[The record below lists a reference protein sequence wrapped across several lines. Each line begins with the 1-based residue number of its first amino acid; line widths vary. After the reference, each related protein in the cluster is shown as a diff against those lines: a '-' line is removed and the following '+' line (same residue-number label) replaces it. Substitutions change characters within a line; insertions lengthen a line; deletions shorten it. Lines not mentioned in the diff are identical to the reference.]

1 MSPKV
6 DSILSP
12 QLARED
18 LGPSHNVDPPQPARP
33 VIEIQNHGQHVISSD
48 TPVGEPIILSV
59 SLVDH
64 PILNDADS
72 NWNRQVIS
80 E

>member
-6 DSILSP
+6 VSILSP
-12 QLARED
+12 QPARED
-18 LGPSHNVDPPQPARP
+18 SGPSHNVDPSLPARP

-48 TPVGEPIILSV
+48 TPVGEPTILSV

-64 PILNDADS
+64 PILNDANS
-72 NWNRQVIS
+72 NWNR
-80 E
+80 

>member
-1 MSPKV
+1 VSPKV

-18 LGPSHNVDPPQPARP
+18 SGPSHNVDPPLPARP

-48 TPVGEPIILSV
+48 TPIGEPTILLV
-59 SLVDH
+59 SLDH

>member
-12 QLARED
+12 QPARED
-18 LGPSHNVDPPQPARP
+18 SGPSPNVDPPLPARP
-33 VIEIQNHGQHVISSD
+33 VVEIQNHGQHVISSY
-48 TPVGEPIILSV
+48 TPTILSV

-64 PILNDADS
+64 PILNDVDS